1 MYNVTIDLAAGVAI
15 LAPDNPADTPKA
27 STFERVDLNMPGCI
41 IFYGAAGEFII
52 AVPWTSINII
62 LFEKL

>member
-1 MYNVTIDLAAGVAI
+1 MYYVTIDLAAGLVI
-15 LAPDNPADTPKA
+15 LAPDKPDITPKA

-41 IFYGAAGEFII
+41 IFYGASDEFIM